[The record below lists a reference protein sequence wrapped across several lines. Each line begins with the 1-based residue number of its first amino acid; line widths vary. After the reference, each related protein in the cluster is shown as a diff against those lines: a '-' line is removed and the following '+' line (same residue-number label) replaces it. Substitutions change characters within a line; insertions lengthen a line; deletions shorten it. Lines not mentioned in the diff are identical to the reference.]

1 MTTTGPY
8 TGERIEELRQIAG
21 EHLFMHAM
29 QTKDW
34 RESGLR
40 IFVKGEGCWV
50 TDIEGNRFL
59 DMTSGLWYKSVGYG
73 RHEIADAV
81 RDQML
86 QITSPPAGAAAVPTI
101 ELSGKIAGLYHDKNA
116 RVFFL
121 SGGSEAVET
130 AVKMAKKYQMLSGKP
145 RAYKVISR
153 RGSYHGSTAMAVSL
167 GRSSAADPMG
177 PEMVGAVHVAN
188 HDFYRPPFEGA
199 TPEEVALKCANDFE
213 TVIVHQ
219 GPETVAA
226 MIAEPVS
233 QMSGIHVPPPEY
245 WQRLREIAD
254 KYDVVLIAD
263 EVITGFGRLGE
274 WFGMMAFGVEPD
286 ISTVAKAITSGYAP
300 LAAVIATRKVADAFI
315 GGENETFRHIVTFGG
330 LPPSTAAALAN
341 LAIYEREDL
350 VGNSKR
356 MGEYLSGRLQE
367 LYEHPIV
374 GDVRGI
380 GLLQAVELVADRET
394 KQSFPAEAG
403 LAKRLPALLTERGLT
418 SFRAGNIISLCP
430 PLCITK
436 DEIDFMV
443 NGIESAIGTMEEE
456 LGVGQ
461 ESAGR

>member
-1 MTTTGPY
+1 MTATRPY

-34 RESGLR
+34 RETGLR

-73 RHEIADAV
+73 RQEIADAV
-81 RDQML
+81 REQMTD
-86 QITSPPAGAAAVPTI
+86 ISSPPAGAAVIPTI
-101 ELSGKIAGLYHDKNA
+101 ELSGKIAEHYHDKDA

-130 AVKMAKKYQMLSGKP
+130 AVKMAKKYQMLTGKP

-153 RGSYHGSTAMAVSL
+153 RGSYHGATAMAVSL
-167 GRSSAADPMG
+167 GRSTAADPMG
-177 PEMVGAVHVAN
+177 PEMVGTVHVAN
-188 HDFYRPPFEGA
+188 YDFYRPPFEGR
-199 TPEEVALKCANDFE
+199 TPEEVAVKCANDFE
-213 TVIVHQ
+213 TAIVHQ

-233 QMSGIHVPPPEY
+233 QMAGIHAPPPEY
-245 WQRLREIAD
+245 WRRLREIAD

-300 LAAVIATRKVADAFI
+300 LAAVIATKKVADAFI
-315 GGENETFRHIVTFGG
+315 GGEEETFRHIITFGG
-330 LPPSTAAALAN
+330 LAVSTAAALTS

-350 VGNSKR
+350 VGNSRR
-356 MGEYLSGRLQE
+356 MGEYLTGRLQE

-394 KQSFPAEAG
+394 KESFPPEAG
-403 LAKRLPALLTERGLT
+403 LAKRMPVLLAERGLT
-418 SFRAGNIISLCP
+418 SFRVGNLISICP
-430 PLCITK
+430 PLCIKK
-436 DEIDFMV
+436 DEVDFMV
-443 NGIESAIGTMEEE
+443 DGIKAAVDTMEKE
-456 LGVGQ
+456 LGI
-461 ESAGR
+461 R

>member
-1 MTTTGPY
+1 MPTTRPY

-34 RESGLR
+34 RETGLR

-50 TDIEGNRFL
+50 TDIEGNRYL
-59 DMTSGLWYKSVGYG
+59 DMASGLWYKSVGYG
-73 RHEIADAV
+73 RHEIAEAV
-81 RDQML
+81 REQML
-86 QITSPPAGAAAVPTI
+86 QITSPPAGATAVPTI
-101 ELSGKIAGLYHDKNA
+101 ELSGKIAELYHDRHA
-116 RVFFL
+116 RVFFV

-130 AVKMAKKYQMLSGKP
+130 AVKMAKKYQILTGKP

-153 RGSYHGSTAMAVSL
+153 RNSYHGSTAMAVSL
-167 GRSSAADPMG
+167 GRAPAADPMG

-188 HDFYRPPFEGA
+188 YDYYRPPFEGK
-199 TPEEVALKCANDFE
+199 TPEAVALKCANDFE
-213 TVIVHQ
+213 TAIVHQ

-233 QMSGIHVPPPEY
+233 QMAGTHVPPPEY
-245 WQRLREIAD
+245 WRRLREIAD

-286 ISTVAKAITSGYAP
+286 ISTVAKAITSGYAA
-300 LAAVIATRKVADAFI
+300 LGAVIATKKVADAFI
-315 GGENETFRHIVTFGG
+315 GGEDEAFRHIITFGG
-330 LPPSTAAALAN
+330 LPVSTAAALAN
-341 LAIYEREDL
+341 LAICEREDL
-350 VGNSKR
+350 AGNSRR
-356 MGEYLSGRLQE
+356 MGEYLTGRLQE
-367 LYEHPIV
+367 LYDHPIV

-394 KQSFPAEAG
+394 KESFPPEAG
-403 LAKRLPALLTERGLT
+403 LATRIPALLAERGLT
-418 SFRAGNIISLCP
+418 SFRVGNIIPLCP

-436 DEIDFMV
+436 DEVDFMV
-443 NGIESAIGTMEEE
+443 NGIEGAIDTMEKE
-456 LGVGQ
+456 LGI
-461 ESAGR
+461 R

>member
-1 MTTTGPY
+1 MASTQPY
-8 TGERIEELRQIAG
+8 SGERIEELRQMAG

-34 RESGLR
+34 REGGLR
-40 IFVKGEGCWV
+40 IFVKGQGCWV

-81 RDQML
+81 REQMVN
-86 QITSPPAGAAAVPTI
+86 ITSPPAGAAVIPTI
-101 ELSGKIAGLYHDKNA
+101 ELSAKVVEHYHDKHA
-116 RVFFL
+116 RVFFI

-130 AVKMAKKYQMLSGKP
+130 AVKMAKKYQALTGKP

-153 RGSYHGSTAMAVSL
+153 RGSYHGATAMAVSL
-167 GRSSAADPMG
+167 GRAPAADPMG

-188 HDFYRPPFEGA
+188 YNYYRPPFEGK
-199 TPEEVALKCANDFE
+199 TPEEVGLRCANDFE
-213 TVIVHQ
+213 TAIVHQ
-219 GPETVAA
+219 GPDTVAA

-300 LAAVIATRKVADAFI
+300 LGAAIASRKVADAFM
-315 GGENETFRHIVTFGG
+315 GGEDETFRHIITFGG
-330 LPPSTAAALAN
+330 LAASTAAALSN

-350 VGNSKR
+350 VGNSRR
-356 MGEYLSGRLQE
+356 MGEYLSDRLQE
-367 LYEHPIV
+367 MYEHPIV
-374 GDVRGI
+374 GDVRGM

-394 KQSFPAEAG
+394 KESFPLEAG
-403 LAKRLPALLTERGLT
+403 LATRLPALLTERGLT
-418 SFRAGNIISLCP
+418 SFRAGNLISLCP

-436 DEIDFMV
+436 DEVDFMV
-443 NGIESAIGTMEEE
+443 SGIGSAIGAMEKE
-456 LGVGQ
+456 LGVG
-461 ESAGR
+461 

>member
-29 QTKDW
+29 QTRDW
-34 RESGLR
+34 RESGLK

-59 DMTSGLWYKSVGYG
+59 DMTSGLWFKSVGYG

-81 RDQML
+81 REQML
-86 QITSPPAGAAAVPTI
+86 QITSPPAGGAAVPTI
-101 ELSGKIAGLYHDKNA
+101 ELSGKIAEHYHDKDA

-130 AVKMAKKYQMLSGKP
+130 AVKMAKKYQILSGKP

-167 GRSSAADPMG
+167 GRSAAADPMG

-188 HDFYRPPFEGA
+188 YDFYRPPFDGD

-213 TVIVHQ
+213 TAIVHQ

-233 QMSGIHVPPPEY
+233 QMSGIHLPPPEY
-245 WQRLREIAD
+245 WQRLRGIAD
-254 KYDVVLIAD
+254 RYDVVLIAD

-300 LAAVIATRKVADAFI
+300 LAAVIATRKVADAFM
-315 GGENETFRHIVTFGG
+315 GGEEETFRHIITFGG
-330 LPPSTAAALAN
+330 LPGSTAAALAN

-356 MGEYLSGRLQE
+356 MGEYLTGRLRE

-374 GDVRGI
+374 GDVRGT
-380 GLLQAVELVADRET
+380 GLLQAVEFVADRET
-394 KQSFPAEAG
+394 KESFPAEAG
-403 LAKRLPALLTERGLT
+403 LARRMPALLAERGLT
-418 SFRAGNIISLCP
+418 SFRVGNIVSLCP

-456 LGVGQ
+456 LGVG
-461 ESAGR
+461 